1 MGIKKSGYTLIEI
14 LVAIVVL
21 GIVAVIGSQ
30 MFFSILKN
38 TAKTRVL
45 AEVKQNGNHAL
56 LVMGRMI
63 RNAKRIQENTDGQT
77 CQSGMKK
84 LKIEN
89 PNNDST
95 EFDLSTTTRIAS
107 VSALRTDY
115 LMNDKVAIDTAQ
127 PFQFNCVQTGDHPPE
142 VTISF
147 TLIQTTGSRIEER
160 VQADFNTKVS
170 LRTY

>member
-14 LVAIVVL
+14 LVAIAVL

-38 TAKTRVL
+38 TTKSRVL
-45 AEVKQNGNHAL
+45 AEVKQNGSHAL
-56 LVMGRMI
+56 LVMSRMI
-63 RNAKRIQENTDGQT
+63 RNAKGIQKNSDDQT
-77 CQSGMKK
+77 CESGMKK
-84 LKIEN
+84 LRIEN
-89 PNNDST
+89 PNSDWT
-95 EFDLSTTTRIAS
+95 EFDFSGTRIAS

-115 LMNDKVAIDTAQ
+115 LMNDKVAIDTTQ
-127 PFQFNCVQTGDHPPE
+127 PFQFDCVQTGDHPSV

-147 TLIQTTGSRIEER
+147 TLIQKTGSKVEEK
-160 VQADFNTKVS
+160 VQIDFNTMVS